1 MIDSK
6 DFMNDNYIPVAQ
18 GVMPLNTNEDNVVPV
33 AAPEEERTAGGSPKK
48 AMDIIRTAGTAAK
61 IIKAIL

>member
-6 DFMNDNYIPVAQ
+6 DFMNDNYIPVIQ

-33 AAPEEERTAGGSPKK
+33 AAPEEKRTAGGSPRE
-48 AMDIIRTAGTAAK
+48 AMGIMRTAAK
-61 IIKAIL
+61 IIKAI

>member
-6 DFMNDNYIPVAQ
+6 DFMNDNYIPVVP
-18 GVMPLNTNEDNVVPV
+18 GVMPLNANEDNVVPV
-33 AAPEEERTAGGSPKK
+33 AAPEEERTPGGSPGK
-48 AMDIIRTAGTAAK
+48 AMGVIGTAAK

>member
-6 DFMNDNYIPVAQ
+6 DFMNDNYIPVVQGVQ

-33 AAPEEERTAGGSPKK
+33 AAPEEEQPAGGSPGK
-48 AMDIIRTAGTAAK
+48 AMGIIGTAAK

>member
-6 DFMNDNYIPVAQ
+6 DFMNDNYIPVVQGVQ

-33 AAPEEERTAGGSPKK
+33 AAPEEERTSGGSPGK
-48 AMDIIRTAGTAAK
+48 AMGIIGTAAK

>member
-6 DFMNDNYIPVAQ
+6 DFMNDNYIPVIQ
-18 GVMPLNTNEDNVVPV
+18 GVMPLNANEDNVVPV
-33 AAPEEERTAGGSPKK
+33 AAPEEERTPGGSPGKV
-48 AMDIIRTAGTAAK
+48 MGVIGTAAK

>member
-6 DFMNDNYIPVAQ
+6 DFMNDNYIPVVQGVQ

-33 AAPEEERTAGGSPKK
+33 AAPEEEQTAGGSPGK
-48 AMDIIRTAGTAAK
+48 AMGVIGTAAK